1 MLPIGLGSHVN
12 PLWIIHTYRLGCF
25 MNFMAIVFIA
35 HLKNLQKSISTS
47 LPSFCFFLL
56 FAKTQ
61 VTFVDG
67 SIPFDKVFW
76 LMKFEAIRKAKPT
89 QLGAL
94 KITTRPNNCGR
105 SHSLVLETRPRIRK
119 KRRSGIMLIPERS

>member
-25 MNFMAIVFIA
+25 MNFMAIVFIV
-35 HLKNLQKSISTS
+35 HLKIYRNPS
-47 LPSFCFFLL
+47 LHLYLLSVSFCCLQNPSDFCGWIH
-56 FAKTQ
+56 T
-61 VTFVDG
+61 
-67 SIPFDKVFW
+67 FDKVFW